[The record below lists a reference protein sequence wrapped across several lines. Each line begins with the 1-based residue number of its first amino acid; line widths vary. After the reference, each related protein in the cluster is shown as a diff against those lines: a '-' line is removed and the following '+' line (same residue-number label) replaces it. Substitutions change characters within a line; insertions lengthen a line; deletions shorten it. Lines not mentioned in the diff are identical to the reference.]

1 MNTIKPG
8 QIYQHYKGNK
18 YKIIAL
24 AKHSETLDDMVIYET
39 LYDNPLSKVWA
50 RPRHMFQEM
59 IEIDGRKTLR
69 FTLIG

>member
-8 QIYQHYKGNK
+8 QTYQHYKGNK

-24 AKHSETLDDMVIYET
+24 AKHSETLEDMVIYET
-39 LYDNPLSKVWA
+39 HYDNPLSKVWV
-50 RPRHMFQEM
+50 RPMRMFQEM